1 MPEKTASARGRMDQQ
16 LAQAVDFAREN
27 AVEVGG
33 EASVG
38 EHLSFEMN
46 AERLGT
52 HYFACNDAGYVGW
65 RWSVTLT
72 RVPRSRKITVCEVDL
87 VPGSGALLA
96 PEWLPWEDRLQP
108 GDVSREDVLPY
119 RDDDDRL
126 ISGLEDTG

>member
-72 RVPRSRKITVCEVDL
+72 RVRARGRSRCVKLIWYP
-87 VPGSGALLA
+87 VPARFWHPSGCRGRTAC
-96 PEWLPWEDRLQP
+96 
-108 GDVSREDVLPY
+108 
-119 RDDDDRL
+119 
-126 ISGLEDTG
+126 